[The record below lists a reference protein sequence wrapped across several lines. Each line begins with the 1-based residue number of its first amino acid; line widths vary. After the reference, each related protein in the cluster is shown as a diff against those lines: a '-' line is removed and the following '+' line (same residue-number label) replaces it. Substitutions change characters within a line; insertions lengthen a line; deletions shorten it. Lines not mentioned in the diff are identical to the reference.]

1 MENSIKVSGGKVN
14 EGKAEI
20 LVEETNVFYNPVQ
33 EFNRDL
39 SIAVLSL
46 FAKDKYEEN
55 CKKAGD
61 NKDGA
66 EKTDGDTVDIK
77 PGDKT
82 ENGISVLEALSATG
96 LRSIR
101 YAKEVPYL
109 KQIIANDISAK
120 AAESIK
126 KNIIHN
132 KVEHLVTASQ
142 QDATM
147 LMYQS
152 RQTRFDAIDLDPYG
166 CPSIFLDSA
175 VQSVSNGGLLLIT
188 ATDMAVLAGNSPET
202 CYVKYGATS
211 LKSKACHELALRIL
225 LQHIAAHAGR
235 YGRYIEP
242 LLSVSVD
249 FYIRV
254 FVRVFTSQKK
264 CKDNTTKLGMVYQC
278 TGCETMTLGPLGIRV
293 NKAHKLPQSPPVGQL
308 CKHCNHKHHMGG
320 PIWIGPLHDKLF
332 VSRLLNSIDENHAE
346 LGTVKRLEGV
356 LNVVDEELETP
367 LYYVLDRLMSIVRC
381 DTPSMI
387 KFRSAILNAGY
398 KVSISHAHKL
408 SIKTDAPMEVIW
420 DIVRAW
426 EKIHPAKRD
435 RLDKNSAALAILSA
449 EPTTADVSFDLHP
462 SANPMSRQKH
472 MTRFQLNPTSY
483 WGPGTKSTTMINS
496 NETTAK
502 RLKNQNK
509 RSKKSMNEQEDN
521 QAIDSPIIE
530 SDSPPSK
537 QKKII
542 DNT

>member
-55 CKKAGD
+55 CKKKAGD
-61 NKDGA
+61 DKDEA
-66 EKTDGDTVDIK
+66 EKTDGDSVDMK

-152 RQTRFDAIDLDPYG
+152 RQTRFDGIDLDPYG

-175 VQSVSNGGLLLIT
+175 VQCVSNGGLLLIT

-293 NKAHKLPQSPPVGQL
+293 NKAHKLPQSLPVGQL
-308 CKHCNHKHHMGG
+308 CKHCNHKHH
-320 PIWIGPLHDKLF
+320 
-332 VSRLLNSIDENHAE
+332 V
-346 LGTVKRLEGV
+346 
-356 LNVVDEELETP
+356 
-367 LYYVLDRLMSIVRC
+367 
-381 DTPSMI
+381 
-387 KFRSAILNAGY
+387 
-398 KVSISHAHKL
+398 
-408 SIKTDAPMEVIW
+408 
-420 DIVRAW
+420 
-426 EKIHPAKRD
+426 
-435 RLDKNSAALAILSA
+435 
-449 EPTTADVSFDLHP
+449 
-462 SANPMSRQKH
+462 
-472 MTRFQLNPTSY
+472 
-483 WGPGTKSTTMINS
+483 
-496 NETTAK
+496 
-502 RLKNQNK
+502 
-509 RSKKSMNEQEDN
+509 
-521 QAIDSPIIE
+521 
-530 SDSPPSK
+530 
-537 QKKII
+537 
-542 DNT
+542 